1 MIVVCALLWAIYSIV
16 GKKIS
21 GKYHPLTVLNW
32 IFIIGTV
39 CMAPFYFLTPH
50 ADPMTIPMPA
60 LASILF
66 LSVFCS
72 IIAYL
77 VYNVALETM
86 DASQVAIFIYFVP
99 LATIVLAWLVL
110 GEGLT
115 VASGI
120 GGLLV
125 LAGMWIAERK
135 TAGQDK

>member
-1 MIVVCALLWAIYSIV
+1 
-16 GKKIS
+16 
-21 GKYHPLTVLNW
+21 
-32 IFIIGTV
+32 
-39 CMAPFYFLTPH
+39 MAPFYFLTPH